1 VGLAAKLSPTSD
13 ATNTIIL
20 SDVLHVPGY
29 ICDAI
34 GQPIVIAHEVVF
46 SKGDCTGGIYIKGGR
61 QLAYTEPEHTLFS
74 VVVLPPDG
82 HQLGASAFRL
92 GKHYMISCRWE
103 EVEVRK
109 WKLFKKRGADG
120 VVFDGTRLYTQSE
133 RKLLKEE
140 YGGEYKFLGQHG
152 LSIHKDEDREEGR
165 GILRAVMHER
175 NGGGGW

>member
-1 VGLAAKLSPTSD
+1 VELTAKLSPTSD

-29 ICDAI
+29 ICNAI

-46 SKGDCTGGIYIKGGR
+46 SKGDCTGGIYTKGGR

-74 VVVLPPDG
+74 VVMLPPDG

-109 WKLFKKRGADG
+109 WELFKKRRAGG

-133 RKLLKEE
+133 RKFLEE
-140 YGGEYKFLGQHG
+140 CGGEYNFLRQHEF
-152 LSIHKDEDREEGR
+152 SIHKDEDREEGR
-165 GILRAVMHER
+165 EILRAVLHER
-175 NGGGGW
+175 NGGGG